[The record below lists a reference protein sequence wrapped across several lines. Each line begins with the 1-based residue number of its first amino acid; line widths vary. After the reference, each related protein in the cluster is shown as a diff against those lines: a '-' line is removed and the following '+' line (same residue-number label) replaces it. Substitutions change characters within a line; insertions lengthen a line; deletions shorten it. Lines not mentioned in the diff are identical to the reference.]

1 MHHRTVPHATGMLG
15 YFFFFQSD
23 QTLVALSVSAIS
35 LTCVRVVNT
44 ETKLCGFACVSSLL
58 VCCVLQVTKL
68 LYNYRSHEALLTLPS
83 KLFYKGEL
91 SFRAPRAV
99 VDSLCQWKNL
109 PKKGFPLLFHGVR
122 VGGRF

>member
-1 MHHRTVPHATGMLG
+1 M
-15 YFFFFQSD
+15 
-23 QTLVALSVSAIS
+23 ALFVSAIS
-35 LTCVRVVNT
+35 STCVRVVNT
-44 ETKLCGFACVSSLL
+44 ETKLCGFVCVSSLL

>member
-1 MHHRTVPHATGMLG
+1 M
-15 YFFFFQSD
+15 
-23 QTLVALSVSAIS
+23 ALFVSAIS
-35 LTCVRVVNT
+35 FTRVRVVNAA
-44 ETKLCGFACVSSLL
+44 KQNCADWLVCASSLS
-58 VCCVLQVTKL
+58 VCHVLQVTKL

-99 VDSLCQWKNL
+99 VDSLCRWKKL

-122 VGGRF
+122 VGGPS

>member
-1 MHHRTVPHATGMLG
+1 MHHRTVPHAPGMLG
-15 YFFFFQSD
+15 YFFFQSD
-23 QTLVALSVSAIS
+23 QTLVALFVSTIS

-44 ETKLCGFACVSSLL
+44 ETKLCGFVCVSSLL